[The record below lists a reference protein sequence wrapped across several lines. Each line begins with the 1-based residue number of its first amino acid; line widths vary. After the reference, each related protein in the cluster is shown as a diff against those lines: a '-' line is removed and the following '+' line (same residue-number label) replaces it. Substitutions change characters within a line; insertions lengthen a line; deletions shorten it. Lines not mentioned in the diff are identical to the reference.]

1 MTKLEYD
8 SFYKFIVSL
17 GVALISFAAI
27 VSWLFLREPFDLLI
41 DTTKLSELTPT
52 AQKVIVYKQV
62 IISKILHVVPWISL
76 GFLVVGIVV
85 ILIGLYLWH
94 DKQMVIDKQQVLTN
108 EKIQA
113 EIKSLNPSE
122 VISSLATDVTEDIV
136 NSAEE
141 KLPQKEIEEKVSS
154 SISRYLEIENIISSI
169 IAEGFSST
177 HIALRN
183 KRIGNSE
190 YDLILQSKGSVPFD
204 YVIEIKYI
212 RGVPSYAWLLSKVNE
227 VMFSGRYYL
236 SVTNKPST
244 SVLIIVAPYERAKI
258 LKRHA
263 RRIATNTNLSESSV
277 LIEVISEDDLDK
289 ITSPQ
294 MKEKIEMEF

>member
-1 MTKLEYD
+1 M
-8 SFYKFIVSL
+8 
-17 GVALISFAAI
+17 A
-27 VSWLFLREPFDLLI
+27 FLREPFDLLI